1 MTKTRLDTGTVV
13 SLLRQRIP
21 DLLDLCIFAQ
31 FTLKFYRLVGG
42 YTNGE
47 YEYKDGIP
55 MSSSRPHGASGTVGL
70 LQVVRAPWAIVATKD
85 MARENVVLVE
95 NSVLL
100 IVSIYFI
107 LLFFFFP
114 TYVLALYEDRDYQ
127 YGGGNLLGCTKEEAS
142 GLCRDVYIFED
153 VFRTVNQLGTLLSR
167 MMAVYASAKLT
178 LALRSD
184 ESTRNE
190 TFSRYHQRSWTAQEF
205 VNANHLRVCDQPGIQ
220 EAAVTKDEDNIFQEL
235 RDMASMEIQQAA
247 PLWLDKRMQP
257 ENQPTEADK
266 FFKVIKLL
274 STSKKVQSSLKFHKL
289 AESVAIF
296 GELEQLVDAS
306 VKRDKVLA
314 LLPML
319 SNVVVA
325 NIQELSTLVTMCEE
339 ASDLFQPLKNR
350 SIKLRTLLEQEDG
363 EASNEKAGGAG
374 VTTMVTVSQL

>member
-1 MTKTRLDTGTVV
+1 MSGWQ
-13 SLLRQRIP
+13 LREILNELEYHPKHLIRYVWIDKIAVPQKNDHMP
-21 DLLDLCIFAQ
+21 DLQ
-31 FTLKFYRLVGG
+31 
-42 YTNGE
+42 
-47 YEYKDGIP
+47 
-55 MSSSRPHGASGTVGL
+55 
-70 LQVVRAPWAIVATKD
+70 
-85 MARENVVLVE
+85 
-95 NSVLL
+95 
-100 IVSIYFI
+100 
-107 LLFFFFP
+107 
-114 TYVLALYEDRDYQ
+114 
-127 YGGGNLLGCTKEEAS
+127 
-142 GLCRDVYIFED
+142 
-153 VFRTVNQLGTLLSR
+153 GTLLSR

-374 VTTMVTVSQL
+374 VTTMVTDKTDLDVDNKVEKGDFFACVGFKGAQYKAYPFFIAQALDKEYTLEADVTGDFRAYKVDNELDVFVLSHLVTAIKLGF